1 MLIFPFPS
9 LVKCGGGA
17 VKLSGVRLNAP
28 MLRRET
34 AAEGK
39 MRRESGSL
47 GGEEWKKPFVFINVA
62 MSADGKIATK
72 ERRQTRIS
80 GEEDFK
86 RVDALRA
93 ESDAILV
100 GIGTVLADN
109 PSLTVKSDA
118 LRKWRKMQGK
128 EENPMRVVVDSR
140 ARTPEN
146 ADFLVK
152 GEGKRLI
159 AVAENAP
166 AERVERLRRKA
177 EVLVCG
183 VERVNLRSLMREL
196 WRRGVRKLM
205 VEGGA
210 TLNWS
215 LLSEGLVDEIYTFVG
230 NMIIGGKDAPSLVEG
245 EGFLVSEMLKLS
257 LIGVEMLDD
266 GVLLRWRVLKP
277 QKSTEH

>member
-1 MLIFPFPS
+1 M
-9 LVKCGGGA
+9 
-17 VKLSGVRLNAP
+17 RLNAP
-28 MLRRET
+28 MLRKET

-47 GGEEWKKPFVFINVA
+47 GGEDWKKPFVFINVA

-80 GEEDFK
+80 GEEDLK

-128 EENPMRVVVDSR
+128 DENPMRVVVDSK

-159 AVAENAP
+159 VVAENAP

-245 EGFLVSEMLKLS
+245 EGFIASEMLKLS
-257 LIGVEMLDD
+257 LIGVERLND

-277 QKSTEH
+277 QKSPQTPKIY

>member
-1 MLIFPFPS
+1 MKY
-9 LVKCGGGA
+9 VKDE
-17 VKLSGVRLNAP
+17 
-28 MLRRET
+28 RR
-34 AAEGK
+34 
-39 MRRESGSL
+39 
-47 GGEEWKKPFVFINVA
+47 PFVFINAA
-62 MSADGKIATK
+62 MSADGKIATR

-100 GIGTVLADN
+100 GVGTVLADN
-109 PSLTVKSDA
+109 PSLTVKSA
-118 LRKWRKMQGK
+118 SLRKWRKMQGK
-128 EENPMRVVVDSR
+128 DENPMRVVVDSK

-159 AVAENAP
+159 VVAENAP

-183 VERVNLRSLMREL
+183 VERVNLRSLMQEL

-205 VEGGA
+205 VESGA

-215 LLSEGLVDEIYTFVG
+215 LISEGLVDEIYTFVG
-230 NMIIGGKDAPSLVEG
+230 NMIIGGKDAPSPVEG
-245 EGFLVSEMLKLS
+245 EGFLASEILKLS
-257 LIGVEMLDD
+257 LIGVERLDD
-266 GVLLRWRVLKP
+266 GVLLRWRVLKSSNPKP
-277 QKSTEH
+277 QKSPKH